1 MIRLHQSNVMVQP
14 HLQLDQLVTE
24 TVDKTDHHQPALRD
38 LSILH
43 LKHLL
48 PQDLPVKYRC
58 QLITVLA
65 LHPLRLVGLG
75 VVADLMDLVEILSA
89 LS

>member
-1 MIRLHQSNVMVQP
+1 MVQP
-14 HLQLDQLVTE
+14 YLQLDQLFTE

-38 LSILH
+38 LTILR

-48 PQDLPVKYRC
+48 PQDLPVKSRC
-58 QLITVLA
+58 QLIIVLV
-65 LHPLRLVGLG
+65 LRPLRLVDLG